1 MLSEEFIEKIK
12 KGKLTHGDII
22 AIVEQNSHLVELVLM
37 GKLLGMSLV
46 NGKIIFDD
54 DYFFYRD
61 IEKERLK
68 DAHDFMW
75 EYFFSKKNNTAD
87 ASSNTNATLNKI
99 LNSSEAERL
108 FQRIPNIEKCGDFYK
123 WIGTKALFGYFVDK
137 TSEYLNL
144 RPSNNRIPWSIYKE
158 AFNLSDKDI
167 STAKQFINDYRNKN
181 CNEPEGFEAIKLV
194 CK

>member
-1 MLSEEFIEKIK
+1 MYNKKITTMLSEEFIEKIK

-75 EYFFSKKNNTAD
+75 EYFFSKKNIKIKREL
-87 ASSNTNATLNKI
+87 ATDCVLSVYPLLKKNEKKKI
-99 LNSSEAERL
+99 
-108 FQRIPNIEKCGDFYK
+108 K
-123 WIGTKALFGYFVDK
+123 
-137 TSEYLNL
+137 
-144 RPSNNRIPWSIYKE
+144 KE
-158 AFNLSDKDI
+158 TEI
-167 STAKQFINDYRNKN
+167 
-181 CNEPEGFEAIKLV
+181 
-194 CK
+194 